1 VEGAERDVAAG
12 ASVHSALPRRCDVLI
27 AGGGPAGATAAIALA
42 RAGVEVVVA
51 ERARFPRFHVG
62 ESLLP
67 RQLRTIEELGL
78 AARLEGV
85 TRQRKVGAE
94 FAFGHETESL
104 RFRFTEGLVGGES
117 ETFNVERAVFDAF
130 LLAEARRAGAIV
142 VEEAAVRDVVRL
154 ADDDVAVR
162 VAPAGGPAVGG
173 GAGGGGAVEI
183 RARQLVD
190 ASGQATLVGR
200 HLGTRQPYP
209 GHRKV
214 AYFGH
219 FRGVERLPGVEA
231 GHPCI
236 VMMADGWFWIIAI
249 DPERTSVGLVMDAD
263 DARRVGRDFA
273 VPPSRMLAWAIP
285 RCPFVAHR
293 TAGAEGPAENHV
305 GADFSYRCR
314 PYAGSGYL
322 LVGDAAT
329 FLDPIFSTGICL
341 AMVGAAEAAAAVRR
355 LLDGGDAGRLR
366 ADYAALVERSTA
378 VFFRLVRRFY
388 QPAFRDLMMEGEG
401 PLGVHRALY
410 SILAGHVFPRPPLAL
425 RWRLALVEALTD
437 LQARFGFVARR
448 PRVYLH
454 RPAEAAA
461 DERSAAA
468 PTGGF
473 AHGRE
478 AGR

>member
-1 VEGAERDVAAG
+1 MAA
-12 ASVHSALPRRCDVLI
+12 APPPALPRRCDVLV

-42 RAGVEVVVA
+42 RAGVEVVVV
-51 ERARFPRFHVG
+51 ERARFPRFHIG

-67 RQLRTIEELGL
+67 RQLRTIEDLGL
-78 AARLEGV
+78 AERLEGV

-104 RFRFTEGLVGGES
+104 RFRFTEGLVEGES
-117 ETFNVERAVFDAF
+117 ETFNVERAAFDAF
-130 LLAEARRAGAIV
+130 LLDEARRAGAIV

-162 VAPAGGPAVGG
+162 VAPPG
-173 GAGGGGAVEI
+173 GAGGGEVGGSAVEI
-183 RARQLVD
+183 RARQLLD
-190 ASGQATLVGR
+190 ASGQSTLVGR

-219 FRGVERLPGVEA
+219 FRGVERLPGADA

-263 DARRVGRDFA
+263 DARRVGRDLG
-273 VPPSRMLAWAIP
+273 VPPSRMLAWAMP
-285 RCPFVAHR
+285 RCPFVARR

-314 PYAGSGYL
+314 PYAGAGYL

-341 AMVGAAEAAAAVRR
+341 AMVGAAEAAATVRG
-355 LLDGGDAGRLR
+355 LLDGGDADRLR
-366 ADYAALVERSTA
+366 AGYAALVERSTA

-401 PLGVHRALY
+401 PLGVHRALF
-410 SILAGHVFPRPPLAL
+410 SVLAGHVFPRPPLAL
-425 RWRLALVEALTD
+425 RWRLAMMEALTE
-437 LQARFGFVARR
+437 LQARFAFVARR
-448 PRVYLH
+448 PRVFLY

-461 DERSAAA
+461 EWRSGASPAAQLA
-468 PTGGF
+468 D
-473 AHGRE
+473 GRE